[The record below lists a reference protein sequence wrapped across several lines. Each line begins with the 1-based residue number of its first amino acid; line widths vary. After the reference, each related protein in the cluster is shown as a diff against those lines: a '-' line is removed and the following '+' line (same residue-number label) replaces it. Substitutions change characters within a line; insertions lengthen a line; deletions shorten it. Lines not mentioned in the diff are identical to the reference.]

1 MKHFSTKAIGSVI
14 AEMNQQDEKWGA
26 DRNQHPFVW
35 QTILSEGVGEF
46 SQAILH
52 DEFGGHKSGTAR
64 EEMVQVAAVALQIIE
79 YYDRHCAPAPE
90 PEEARPALAL
100 PAIPAGREKIG
111 GCDWLDWNQLSALG
125 LLIRINAEILHPLGL
140 AIFRDPAFGS
150 SPGAMIS
157 PDGTWEYAPGILEG
171 RQGKKNAD
179 HSGAHD
185 QL

>member
-14 AEMNQQDEKWGA
+14 AEMSRQDKKWGA

-35 QTILSEGVGEF
+35 QTILSEEVGEF

-52 DEFGGHKSGTAR
+52 DEFGGRKAGTAR

-90 PEEARPALAL
+90 SGRASPALAL
-100 PAIPAGREKIG
+100 PAIPAGRETIG

-125 LLIRINAEILHPLGL
+125 LIVRINTEILHPLGL
-140 AIFRDPAFGS
+140 AIFRDPASGIS
-150 SPGAMIS
+150 AGAVIA
-157 PDGTWEYAPGILEG
+157 PDGKWEYAPDVIEG
-171 RQGKKNAD
+171 LRVRLSD
-179 HSGAHD
+179 HSGKHGHF
-185 QL
+185 

>member
-14 AEMNQQDEKWGA
+14 AEMSRQDKKWGA

-35 QTILSEGVGEF
+35 QTILSEEVGEF

-52 DEFGGHKSGTAR
+52 DEFGGHKAGTAR

-90 PEEARPALAL
+90 SGRASPALAL
-100 PAIPAGREKIG
+100 PAIPAGRETIS

-125 LLIRINAEILHPLGL
+125 LIVRINAEILHPLGL
-140 AIFRDPAFGS
+140 AIFRDPASGIS
-150 SPGAMIS
+150 AGAMIS
-157 PDGTWEYAPGILEG
+157 PDGKWEYAPDVIDGL
-171 RQGKKNAD
+171 RVRLSD
-179 HSGAHD
+179 HSGRHGHF
-185 QL
+185 

>member
-14 AEMNQQDEKWGA
+14 AEMNRQDKKWGA
-26 DRNQHPFVW
+26 DRNQHPFAW
-35 QTILSEGVGEF
+35 QTILSEEVGEF

-90 PEEARPALAL
+90 PEEARQALAL

-157 PDGTWEYAPGILEG
+157 PDGKWEYAPGILEG
-171 RQGKKNAD
+171 QQGKN
-179 HSGAHD
+179 H
-185 QL
+185 

>member
-14 AEMNQQDEKWGA
+14 AEMNWQDKKWGA

-35 QTILSEGVGEF
+35 QTILSEEVGEF

-79 YYDRHCAPAPE
+79 YYDRRCAPAAE
-90 PEEARPALAL
+90 SEQAQPALAL
-100 PAIPAGREKIG
+100 PAIPAGREKIC

-125 LLIRINAEILHPLGL
+125 LIVRINAEILHPLGL
-140 AIFRDPAFGS
+140 AIFRDPASGIS
-150 SPGAMIS
+150 GGAMIA
-157 PDGTWEYAPGILEG
+157 PDGKWEYAPDVIEG
-171 RQGKKNAD
+171 LRVRLSD
-179 HSGAHD
+179 RSGNYGHF
-185 QL
+185 